1 MVSNIVYSVKYR
13 SSPQVGGPI
22 LGEPSTNAST
32 VVATKIVV
40 ELHDGFLWAL
50 GSIVYRWVSLQL
62 MRWVAQ
68 EGDTP
73 FAGTPIVFSQFGINS
88 VSRKKFLA

>member
-1 MVSNIVYSVKYR
+1 MVSNIICSVKYR
-13 SSPQVGGPI
+13 SSVQVGGSI
-22 LGEPSTNAST
+22 LGEPSTHAST
-32 VVATKIVV
+32 EIGTEIIV

-62 MRWVAQ
+62 MGWVAQ

-73 FAGTPIVFSQFGINS
+73 FARTPIVFSQFGINS
-88 VSRKKFLA
+88 VSRKKCLA